1 MGVVPVPVEEVKA
14 RCTSRFQRFVH
25 FHWIRRRVDDRQQP
39 GQQAAARRVSQ
50 KPCDSRSNTLVGTAT
65 MPINA
70 VAIVNLSRSVQTDRD
85 SNVVGCEQI
94 DETV

>member
-1 MGVVPVPVEEVKA
+1 MGVVPVPVEEVEA
-14 RCTSRFQRFVH
+14 GCTSRFQRFVH
-25 FHWIRRRVDDRQQP
+25 FHWIRGRVDDSQQP
-39 GQQAAARRVSQ
+39 SQQTAARWMSQ
-50 KPCDSRSNTLVGTAT
+50 KPCDGRSNALVGTST

-70 VAIVNLSRSVQTDRD
+70 IAIVNLSRSVQTDRD